1 MALLAPFDRPLTVPL
16 HGEGTGAR
24 EGPTTP
30 RIPRLND
37 PVELGHELPMPR
49 GTRLEIAVPMELA
62 HGEIAAFLVYAL
74 LTDVDS
80 AREVVA
86 ELEASVDE
94 SVVVWSP
101 CVSTRSRTDLV
112 AALLDGDDA
121 ITDVSVSILGA
132 SEDASTVYVEWL
144 LEGRFN
150 NVGFL
155 NDDVLVEASGG
166 LVEASGVIVAVFQG
180 SRATHIRCYYD
191 GLGLLEQVV
200 QPPGS

>member
-1 MALLAPFDRPLTVPL
+1 MALLAPFDRPLAL
-16 HGEGTGAR
+16 RLLGEGTGAR
-24 EGPTTP
+24 QAPTTP
-30 RIPRLND
+30 RIPTLTQ
-37 PVELGHELPMPR
+37 PVEVGHDLPMPR
-49 GTRLEIAVPMELA
+49 GTRLEV
-62 HGEIAAFLVYAL
+62 AAFLVYAL
-74 LTDVDS
+74 LTDVG
-80 AREVVA
+80 AVREVVP

-94 SVVVWSP
+94 GVVVWSP
-101 CVSTRSRTDLV
+101 CVSTCSRTDLV

-132 SEDASTVYVEWL
+132 SEEASTVYVEWL
-144 LEGRFN
+144 LQGRFN

-166 LVEASGVIVAVFQG
+166 LVEASGVIVVEFHG

-200 QPPGS
+200 RPPR

>member
-24 EGPTTP
+24 GGPTTP

-49 GTRLEIAVPMELA
+49 GTRLEIA
-62 HGEIAAFLVYAL
+62 AFLVYAL

-80 AREVVA
+80 ARDVVA

-132 SEDASTVYVEWL
+132 SEDESTVYVEWL

-155 NDDVLVEASGG
+155 NDDVLVEASGR

>member
-1 MALLAPFDRPLTVPL
+1 MALLAPFDRPLTVHL
-16 HGEGTGAR
+16 HGEGTGAQ

-30 RIPRLND
+30 PVPRLSD
-37 PVELGHELPMPR
+37 SVELGHELPMPR
-49 GTRLEIAVPMELA
+49 GTRL
-62 HGEIAAFLVYAL
+62 EIAAFLVYAL

-94 SVVVWSP
+94 RVVVWSP

-112 AALLDGDDA
+112 ASLLDGDDA

-132 SEDASTVYVEWL
+132 SEDESTVYVEWL

-166 LVEASGVIVAVFQG
+166 LVEASGVIVAVFRG
-180 SRATHIRCYYD
+180 NRATHIRCYYD
-191 GLGLLEQVV
+191 GLGLLDQVV
-200 QPPGS
+200 QPPRS